1 MSLCRDQ
8 RGITVGL
15 SKGRRKVRSARSGLE
30 CGYMSNQENSE
41 QSFDRPAVLVID
53 DEKAYTKVM
62 ALILGEYG
70 FDSFP
75 ANSARDAWELLERV
89 TPDLVLLDMMMPEID
104 GITFLGELRENAE
117 LRAVPV
123 LMVTAY
129 TETCERALQ
138 AGASGYL
145 KKPFSAQ
152 QLRDSIGEFLSVE
165 NPEDPI
171 FK

>member
-1 MSLCRDQ
+1 MS
-8 RGITVGL
+8 I
-15 SKGRRKVRSARSGLE
+15 
-30 CGYMSNQENSE
+30 QEQDP
-41 QSFDRPAVLVID
+41 QSTDRPSVLVID

-62 ALILGEYG
+62 AMVLGEYG

-75 ANSARDAWELLERV
+75 ANSAKDAWSLLDRI
-89 TPDLVLLDMMMPEID
+89 TPDLVLLDVMMPEID

-117 LRAVPV
+117 LRKTPV
-123 LMVTAY
+123 LVVTAY
-129 TETCERALQ
+129 TETRDKAMN

-165 NPEDPI
+165 NPEDPL

>member
-1 MSLCRDQ
+1 MPA
-8 RGITVGL
+8 
-15 SKGRRKVRSARSGLE
+15 ARSGLE
-30 CGYMSNQENSE
+30 CCYMPDHENG
-41 QSFDRPAVLVID
+41 QKLIDRPAVLVID

-62 ALILGEYG
+62 AMVLTEYG

-75 ANSARDAWELLERV
+75 ANSAKDAWELLDRL
-89 TPDLVLLDMMMPEID
+89 TPDLVLLDVMMPEID
-104 GITFLGELRENAE
+104 GITFLGELRAKAD
-117 LRAVPV
+117 LRSVPV
-123 LMVTAY
+123 LVVTAY
-129 TETCERALQ
+129 TETRDKAMS

>member
-1 MSLCRDQ
+1 MPD
-8 RGITVGL
+8 
-15 SKGRRKVRSARSGLE
+15 
-30 CGYMSNQENSE
+30 QENG
-41 QSFDRPAVLVID
+41 QNPADRPAVLVID

-62 ALILGEYG
+62 AMVLGEYG

-75 ANSARDAWELLERV
+75 ANSAQDAWDLLDRI
-89 TPDLVLLDMMMPEID
+89 TPDLVLLDVMMPEID
-104 GITFLGELRENAE
+104 GITFLGELRANAE
-117 LRAVPV
+117 FREVPV
-123 LMVTAY
+123 LVITAY
-129 TETCERALQ
+129 TETREKALG

-165 NPEDPI
+165 NPEDPL

>member
-1 MSLCRDQ
+1 MPDQ
-8 RGITVGL
+8 E
-15 SKGRRKVRSARSGLE
+15 SGQQP
-30 CGYMSNQENSE
+30 SI
-41 QSFDRPAVLVID
+41 RPAVLVID

-62 ALILGEYG
+62 AMVLGEYG

-75 ANSARDAWELLERV
+75 ANSAKDAWEVLGRV
-89 TPDLVLLDMMMPEID
+89 TPDLVLLDVMMPEID
-104 GITFLGELRENAE
+104 GITFLGEFRANAE

-123 LMVTAY
+123 LVVTAY
-129 TETCERALQ
+129 TETREKALR

-152 QLRDSIGEFLSVE
+152 QLRDSIGEYLSIE
-165 NPEDPI
+165 NPVDPL

>member
-1 MSLCRDQ
+1 M
-8 RGITVGL
+8 
-15 SKGRRKVRSARSGLE
+15 RSASSGLE
-30 CGYMSNQENSE
+30 CGYMPDQENGQISA
-41 QSFDRPAVLVID
+41 DRPAVLVID

-62 ALILGEYG
+62 AMVLGEYG

-75 ANSARDAWELLERV
+75 ANSAEDAWELLDRI
-89 TPDLVLLDMMMPEID
+89 TPDLVLLDVMMPEID
-104 GITFLGELRENAE
+104 GITFLGEFHADAE
-117 LRAVPV
+117 LRAIPV
-123 LMVTAY
+123 LVVTAY
-129 TETCERALQ
+129 TETREKAMS

-165 NPEDPI
+165 NPENPL

>member
-1 MSLCRDQ
+1 MS
-8 RGITVGL
+8 V
-15 SKGRRKVRSARSGLE
+15 
-30 CGYMSNQENSE
+30 QENGK
-41 QSFDRPAVLVID
+41 QSGDRPAVLVID

-62 ALILGEYG
+62 AMVLGEYG

-75 ANSARDAWELLERV
+75 ANSAKDAWELLSKV
-89 TPDLVLLDMMMPEID
+89 TPDLVLLDVMMPEID

-123 LMVTAY
+123 LVVTAY
-129 TETCERALQ
+129 TETREKAMS

-165 NPEDPI
+165 NPEDPL

>member
-1 MSLCRDQ
+1 MPD
-8 RGITVGL
+8 
-15 SKGRRKVRSARSGLE
+15 
-30 CGYMSNQENSE
+30 QENGK
-41 QSFDRPAVLVID
+41 QKVDRPAVLVID

-62 ALILGEYG
+62 AMVLGEYG

-75 ANSARDAWELLERV
+75 ANSAKDAWELLKQL
-89 TPDLVLLDMMMPEID
+89 TPDLVLLDVMMPEID
-104 GITFLGELRENAE
+104 GITFLGELREHSE

-123 LMVTAY
+123 LVVTAY
-129 TETCERALQ
+129 TETREKAMS

-152 QLRDSIGEFLSVE
+152 QLRDSIGEFLSVD

>member
-1 MSLCRDQ
+1 M
-8 RGITVGL
+8 
-15 SKGRRKVRSARSGLE
+15 RSAPSGLE
-30 CGYMSNQENSE
+30 CGYMSVQENGK
-41 QSFDRPAVLVID
+41 QSGDRPAVLVID

-62 ALILGEYG
+62 AMVLG
-70 FDSFP
+70 SMASTHSQRTVP
-75 ANSARDAWELLERV
+75 KDAWELLAKV
-89 TPDLVLLDMMMPEID
+89 TPDLVLLDVMMPEMD
-104 GITFLGELRENAE
+104 GITFLGRLRENAE

-123 LMVTAY
+123 LVVTAY
-129 TETCERALQ
+129 TETRERVLQ

-165 NPEDPI
+165 NPEDPL

>member
-1 MSLCRDQ
+1 MHCAS
-8 RGITVGL
+8 
-15 SKGRRKVRSARSGLE
+15 SGLE
-30 CGYMSNQENSE
+30 FCCMADHENG
-41 QSFDRPAVLVID
+41 QKPTDRPAILIID

-62 ALILGEYG
+62 AMVLGEYG

-75 ANSARDAWELLERV
+75 ANSAKDAWELLDRV
-89 TPDLVLLDMMMPEID
+89 TPDLVLLDVMMPEID
-104 GITFLGELRENAE
+104 GITFLGELREHAE
-117 LRAVPV
+117 LRTVPV
-123 LMVTAY
+123 LVVTAY
-129 TETCERALQ
+129 TETREKAVS

-165 NPEDPI
+165 NPEDPL

>member
-1 MSLCRDQ
+1 MPNPENAQ
-8 RGITVGL
+8 P
-15 SKGRRKVRSARSGLE
+15 SG
-30 CGYMSNQENSE
+30 
-41 QSFDRPAVLVID
+41 DRPAVLVID

-62 ALILGEYG
+62 AMVLGEYG

-75 ANSARDAWELLERV
+75 ANSAKDAWELLDRV
-89 TPDLVLLDMMMPEID
+89 TPDLVLLDVMMPEID
-104 GITFLGELRENAE
+104 GITFLGELRSKAQF
-117 LRAVPV
+117 RAVPV
-123 LMVTAY
+123 LVITAY
-129 TETCERALQ
+129 TETREKALQ

-152 QLRDSIGEFLSVE
+152 QLRDSIGEFLSVN